1 MTSKPSTFKILP
13 IYLQPRILSAVSYI
27 HVAPSQEIALERI
40 NKVSRK
46 LSDREMLYVMSLL
59 AFDNLLDMV
68 RDSDDFKDFVKIK
81 RTIH

>member
-1 MTSKPSTFKILP
+1 MKILP

>member
-1 MTSKPSTFKILP
+1 MTLKPFKVLP

-68 RDSDDFKDFVKIK
+68 KDSDDFKSFVDTK

>member
-1 MTSKPSTFKILP
+1 MKILP

-27 HVAPSQEIALERI
+27 HVAPSQEVALERI